1 MPVIVPMVQ
10 IRIMRMPVHKPSVPV
25 EMCVRF
31 ANRIGAHMLVLVVL
45 IVVMPVLMLQRLVEM
60 FMLVPLGK
68 M

>member
-10 IRIMRMPVHKPSVPV
+10 IRIMRMPVHKPSMPVP
-25 EMCVRF
+25 MCVGF
-31 ANRIGAHMLVLVVL
+31 ADRIGAHMLMLVVL
-45 IVVMPVLMLQRLVEM
+45 IVVVPVLMLQRLVQM